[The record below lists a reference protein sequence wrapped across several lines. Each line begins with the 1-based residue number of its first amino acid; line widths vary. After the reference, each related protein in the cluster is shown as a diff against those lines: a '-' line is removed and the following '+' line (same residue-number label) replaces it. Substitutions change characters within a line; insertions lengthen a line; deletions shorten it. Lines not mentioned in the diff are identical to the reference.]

1 MKNTTIH
8 QISIEDYKK
17 LIDSIDDFSSTIESS
32 RALPLSIFLNADLL
46 WDESTKKWIY
56 CLRKTK
62 DGELLEIVSVGVINF
77 SEKVKNEFEKEKVM
91 DSPLLSNI
99 QKTMLIDYYYNKTD
113 NKDYIVDDRDLLE
126 KITSNTK

>member
-32 RALPLSIFLNADLL
+32 RALPLSIFLNTDLL

-99 QKTMLIDYYYNKTD
+99 LKTMLIDYYYNKTD